1 MAGFHNHQGYPAQHI
16 PMGPM
21 PPPMR
26 HPALLEKELE
36 MQHVENRRLAEDR
49 IALQREL
56 GAAREELH
64 RMNLMIS
71 DIRVQHEIHC
81 RELTERRLK
90 LEADLRALEPLKI
103 EVKNLRS
110 QVTKLCTI
118 KQDLS
123 SQVETLTKDLVRMQ
137 GENKQIPSLRVE
149 IDGLRQE
156 LLCARFAAEYE
167 NKAKVELM
175 DQIQTNKEGLE
186 KPSTIQQSGIVP
198 SCGGLDV
205 IQQVLSASAKI
216 AAFCSEIL
224 QQLDCGLVQ
233 CQALFLAPTRERAQ
247 QIENVMR
254 ALGDPLGVKVHAC
267 VGGNSIQEDKHILSA
282 GVHLVVG
289 TPGCVFDMLRRKN
302 QSLLLDHIRMFVLDE
317 ADEMLSRGFK
327 DQIYD
332 ILQLLP
338 AKVHVVAFYATMPAD
353 ALEITRKFMNKPVK
367 VLVKFDELTL
377 EGIKQFYVN
386 VVREE
391 RKLDAIYDLYER
403 LNITKSVIFVNTRL
417 KVNWLTDKMRSRGH
431 TVSATHGKM
440 DQKTRDI
447 IMREFC
453 SGSSSILITTDLSAR
468 VIDVQ
473 QVCIVIN
480 YDLPTQL
487 ENYLRR
493 IGRSGEFESK
503 GYAINFV
510 TADEEK
516 MLSDIQRFYNVVI
529 DELPSNVADF

>member
-327 DQIYD
+327 DQ
-332 ILQLLP
+332 LLP

-516 MLSDIQRFYNVVI
+516 MLSEIQRFYNVVI